1 MENFT
6 PNISDVELFSGLVK
20 DIVSEDPSAIVYGSL
35 KEQFNARKA
44 ELNLT
49 DNIVF
54 KMLDLDAKQVKP
66 ILDGEAK
73 RISLFTMIKLAYFLN
88 TSLDEVLMLSLQDMS
103 PSQISDIQLAKDAA
117 YIMAHFDVGALTKN
131 VYPFCVAE
139 MYVGHI
145 EYHILFLFI

>member
-1 MENFT
+1 MENFI
-6 PNISDVELFSGLVK
+6 PNISDVELFSGLIK

-88 TSLDEVLMLSLQDMS
+88 TTLDEVLLLSCLLYTS
-103 PSQISDIQLAKDAA
+103 DAA
-117 YIMAHFDVGALTKN
+117 D
-131 VYPFCVAE
+131 E
-139 MYVGHI
+139 
-145 EYHILFLFI
+145 